1 MKKSKIKK
9 AEKHTNIAQLLFSH
23 PETAEVF
30 IDFGLHCAGCPASG
44 ADTIEAG
51 AKLHGFDDDEI
62 DELIE
67 RINEV
72 IEYKE

>member
-1 MKKSKIKK
+1 MKIKK
-9 AEKHTNIAQLLFSH
+9 AEKHTNIAQLLFAH

-30 IDFGLHCAGCPASG
+30 LDFRLGCVGCPASG

-51 AKLHGFDDDEI
+51 AKMHGFSDEEVE
-62 DELIE
+62 ELIE